1 MRSSGVLAS
10 LLPAVLL
17 FAAPDAVAAP
27 PDTDATTPTRVSD
40 ATIEHPDT
48 PTLGLGEDYTPPFES
63 EALSLSEVLQQAV
76 QHNMDLVLN
85 AVDIEISEARVLA
98 ALGAYDVYLLAG
110 ADASLSETPPRGSQ
124 FAFSLAQRTLSANV
138 GFRRALESG
147 GSIEL
152 LLTAGRTRT
161 DQPINPFNTALGATT
176 LSQYFVRPTLQ
187 FTHPLLQ
194 GLGVKVNRAAIDQAR
209 IATSQAEA
217 QRQLTAQTVARDL
230 ITAYWD
236 LLYAHRDLI
245 NKRRSV
251 KLAQRQLER
260 TQALVSA
267 GRLSPIE
274 AKAVEQGVVAR
285 EGDVIT
291 AENNLLGASITL
303 RTYMGQQFSQRTVLG
318 LWPSTDPDVQPRRV
332 DVQQELET
340 ALRANPQI
348 RQLQLSLASLRID
361 EIVAANRRL
370 PRLDFTGSFSPQG
383 RSVDTL
389 PDATTGHPGELG
401 RWPQAFRNFFSRD
414 VAANG
419 VLADWTLSGSLTLT
433 WDIQNRGPRGNHEAA
448 RLQLDR
454 GEIQLRQV
462 EQVVSANVIRAANG
476 LRTAAKMLEVADVSL
491 DLAEENFVAE
501 QARFEVGRSTNFDV
515 LLRLDEV
522 DAAAATALS
531 ARINYLKALVQ
542 LQALTGEILPAY
554 GLGS

>member
-1 MRSSGVLAS
+1 MFAS

-17 FAAPDAVAAP
+17 FAAPDPDAGPPNASAP
-27 PDTDATTPTRVSD
+27 APTSTRVSD
-40 ATIEHPDT
+40 ATIEHPDE
-48 PTLGLGEDYTPPFES
+48 PQLGLTEDYTPPFAS
-63 EALSLSEVLQQAV
+63 EPLSLSQVLQQAV

-85 AVDIEISEARVLA
+85 GVDIQISEARVLA
-98 ALGAYDVYLLAG
+98 AIGAYDVFLLAG

-124 FAFSLAQRTLSANV
+124 FAFSLAQRTVSANV

-147 GSIEL
+147 GEIQL

-161 DQPINPFNTALGATT
+161 DQPVNPFNAAQGATT

-230 ITAYWD
+230 ISAYWD
-236 LLYAHRDLI
+236 LLFAHRDLI

-251 KLAQRQLER
+251 ALAQRQLER
-260 TQALVSA
+260 TQALVAA

-303 RTYMGQQFSQRTVLG
+303 RTYMGQQFSHRAVLG

-332 DVQQELET
+332 DVQHELEV
-340 ALRANPQI
+340 ALRTNPQI
-348 RQLQLSLASLRID
+348 RQLQLSLASFRID

-370 PRLDFTGSFSPQG
+370 PRLDFTGTFSPQG

-389 PDATTGHPGELG
+389 PDATTGNSGELG
-401 RWPQAFRNFFSRD
+401 RWPEAFRNFFSQD
-414 VAANG
+414 VVTNG
-419 VLADWTLSGSLTLT
+419 VLSDWTINGSLSLV

-462 EQVVSANVIRAANG
+462 EQLVSANVIRAANG

-491 DLAEENFVAE
+491 DLAEENLVAE

-522 DAAAATALS
+522 DAAAATALNS
-531 ARINYLKALVQ
+531 RIGYLKALVQ
-542 LQALTGEILPAY
+542 LQSLTGEILPAY